1 MIRYHVFYQREDT
14 GFLDCLDVYANDI
27 GEAFCHA
34 KDIFKDHNIPT
45 NNIIGITKKD
55 IYEKE
60 S

>member
-27 GEAFCHA
+27 YRQTMFASFE
-34 KDIFKDHNIPT
+34 
-45 NNIIGITKKD
+45 KD